1 MERGDEADEG
11 RMVTGVNSLVPV
23 LRKRAALE
31 RTWFGTEKWIFS
43 MQTYLVN
50 NVLRKIPCTPPPPQI
65 MSGWL

>member
-23 LRKRAALE
+23 LKKRAALG
-31 RTWFGTEKWIFS
+31 RTRFGTEKLIFS

-50 NVLRKIPCTPPPPQI
+50 NVLRKIPCTPPHPPK
-65 MSGWL
+65 